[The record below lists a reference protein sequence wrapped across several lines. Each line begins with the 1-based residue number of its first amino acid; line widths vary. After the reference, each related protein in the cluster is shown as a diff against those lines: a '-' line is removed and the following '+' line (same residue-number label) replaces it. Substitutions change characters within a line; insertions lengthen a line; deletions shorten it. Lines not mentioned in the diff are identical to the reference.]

1 MNATRQS
8 GKRPRSRAE
17 KLWLAF
23 GGLLLALLL
32 AGVFTLGSLRVPFEP
47 DSRTEFVV
55 LFALSTFN
63 IVALLVFGLILART
77 LLRTWAERQTARLG
91 ARFKTKM
98 VLGAMAVSLL
108 PVIFLFWVSYALL
121 NRTLA
126 KWFPR
131 PLEIAAEESRHILDR
146 VWAFEYDRLRKLAN
160 SASKTGSELPWAEL
174 HMPIVSGADAAWAI
188 YPSEYGRT
196 APLRARVSAAGVSD
210 TEIEAPAQ
218 FPQLNRT
225 LPRGGEVWTYEGK
238 TYLAAR
244 SQTRRGDGTLIVARL
259 MPPEFLSTLSEV
271 EMQTRAYEQQKASL
285 RTYRNMILLTLGLF
299 TVLVLFSSMWFAL
312 FLSKQVTVP
321 IEALAEGTRE
331 VARGN
336 LGHQVD
342 VQATAELGTLVS
354 SFNQMTAQLADSRR
368 QVDEFT
374 GSLQQAVAEIEER
387 RQLMEA
393 LQENIPTGVLSL
405 DESGAVIRANSSVA
419 RIFGEKARAAKTLAG
434 VMGDEAARS
443 VEYLMRKSLRLG
455 AATKE
460 LEIAMGDRVLHA
472 AVTVSALGPRR
483 SNPGYVVVIDDLT
496 DLLRAQKAAAWQ
508 EVAQRIAHEIKN
520 PLTPIQLSAQRL
532 ARRLERAC
540 AGLGQT
546 SGSVPPASAAEN
558 TGTAEHTGQAGVPD
572 LPTVGTENTGQAGR
586 PVLPDDF
593 AALARECTALIEREV
608 ATLKSLVDE
617 FSQFARFP
625 AAKTE
630 PAEVNAIVAAALDVF
645 SGRLDGV
652 RLRTD
657 LSAELPQVR
666 ADPELLRRVVVNLV
680 DNAAEAMEGASAKE
694 LRVCTSLTSN
704 GEMIEIAVADSGHGI
719 SPEDKEKLFLPHFST
734 RGRGTGLGL
743 AIAARIVAEH
753 GGAIRAE
760 DNFPVGAKFIVRL
773 PVIQADSRQ
782 FTADSWKQVR

>member
-1 MNATRQS
+1 MKPAPQF
-8 GKRPRSRAE
+8 GKRSRSRAE

-23 GGLLLALLL
+23 GGLLIALLL

-108 PVIFLFWVSYALL
+108 PVVFLFFVSYALL

-131 PLEIAAEESRHILDR
+131 PLEIAAEESRQVLDELR
-146 VWAFEYDRLRKLAN
+146 RQEYERMAKLATT
-160 SASKTGSELPWAEL
+160 AGSSQCELRWCRMYGPVAL
-174 HMPIVSGADAAWAI
+174 GADAAWSITPAGFLGDTATTARI
-188 YPSEYGRT
+188 VVRDEGGTRELESATSIPERIRTLPNDGEVWRMNGQLFLAAHAPYGGSGGILVVAKRLPHGFLQRY
-196 APLRARVSAAGVSD
+196 A
-210 TEIEAPAQ
+210 EIEA
-218 FPQLNRT
+218 QL
-225 LPRGGEVWTYEGK
+225 
-238 TYLAAR
+238 A
-244 SQTRRGDGTLIVARL
+244 
-259 MPPEFLSTLSEV
+259 
-271 EMQTRAYEQQKASL
+271 AYEQQNASL

-299 TVLVLFSSMWFAL
+299 TVLVLFSSLWFAL

-342 VQATAELGTLVS
+342 VQATAELGTLVT
-354 SFNQMTAQLADSRR
+354 SFNQMTTQLADSRR

-374 GSLQQAVAEIEER
+374 RSLQQAVAEIEER

-405 DESGAVIRANSSVA
+405 DESGAVIRANRSVA
-419 RIFGEKARAAKTLAG
+419 RIFGEKARAAKTLPG

-455 AATKE
+455 TATKE

-483 SNPGYVVVIDDLT
+483 DNPGYVVVIDDLT

-532 ARRLERAC
+532 ARYLERAK
-540 AGLGQT
+540 ASADAGQT
-546 SGSVPPASAAEN
+546 
-558 TGTAEHTGQAGVPD
+558 
-572 LPTVGTENTGQAGR
+572 GR
-586 PVLPDDF
+586 SVLPDDF
-593 AALARECTALIEREV
+593 SALAR
-608 ATLKSLVDE
+608 
-617 FSQFARFP
+617 
-625 AAKTE
+625 
-630 PAEVNAIVAAALDVF
+630 
-645 SGRLDGV
+645 
-652 RLRTD
+652 
-657 LSAELPQVR
+657 
-666 ADPELLRRVVVNLV
+666 
-680 DNAAEAMEGASAKE
+680 
-694 LRVCTSLTSN
+694 
-704 GEMIEIAVADSGHGI
+704 
-719 SPEDKEKLFLPHFST
+719 
-734 RGRGTGLGL
+734 
-743 AIAARIVAEH
+743 
-753 GGAIRAE
+753 
-760 DNFPVGAKFIVRL
+760 
-773 PVIQADSRQ
+773 
-782 FTADSWKQVR
+782 

>member
-1 MNATRQS
+1 MNSTLQS

-23 GGLLLALLL
+23 GGLLIALLL

-77 LLRTWAERQTARLG
+77 LLRTWAERRTARLG

-108 PVIFLFWVSYALL
+108 PVVFLFFVSYALL

-131 PLEIAAEESRHILDR
+131 PLEIAADASRQVLDDLR
-146 VWAFEYDRLRKLAN
+146 RQEYERMAKLA
-160 SASKTGSELPWAEL
+160 ATAGSSPCELRWCRMYAPVAA
-174 HMPIVSGADAAWAI
+174 GADAAWSITPA
-188 YPSEYGRT
+188 GFLGDT
-196 APLRARVSAAGVSD
+196 AATARIVVRDEGGTRELESASSLP
-210 TEIEAPAQ
+210 ERI
-218 FPQLNRT
+218 RT
-225 LPRGGEVWTYEGK
+225 LPNGGEVWRMNGELF
-238 TYLAAR
+238 LAAQAPYGG
-244 SQTRRGDGTLIVARL
+244 SGGILVAGKRL
-259 MPPEFLSTLSEV
+259 PPGFLQRYGEIEAQLA
-271 EMQTRAYEQQKASL
+271 AYEQQNASL

-387 RQLMEA
+387 RRLMEA

-405 DESGAVIRANSSVA
+405 DDHGAVIRANRSVA

-540 AGLGQT
+540 ADVGQT
-546 SGSVPPASAAEN
+546 SGSVQFASAAEN
-558 TGTAEHTGQAGVPD
+558 TGTAEHTGQAGVPV

-657 LSAELPQVR
+657 LSAELPQVK

-680 DNAAEAMEGASAKE
+680 DNAAEAMEGASARE
-694 LRVCTSLTSN
+694 LRVTTRLTSN

-753 GGAIRAE
+753 GGAIRVE
-760 DNFPVGAKFIVRL
+760 DNFPVGAKFVVRL
-773 PVIQADSRQ
+773 PVMQADSRQ
-782 FTADSWKQVR
+782 LTVDS

>member
-1 MNATRQS
+1 MNPALQS

-108 PVIFLFWVSYALL
+108 PVVFLFFISYALL

-131 PLEIAAEESRHILDR
+131 PLEIAAEESRQVLDELR
-146 VWAFEYDRLRKLAN
+146 RQEYERMARL
-160 SASKTGSELPWAEL
+160 ASRSGSSRCDTRWCRIHYP
-174 HMPIVSGADAAWAI
+174 VGFGADAAWAI
-188 YPSEYGRT
+188 TPAGFLGDT
-196 APLRARVSAAGVSD
+196 AATARIVVRDEGGTRELESATSLP
-210 TEIEAPAQ
+210 ERI
-218 FPQLNRT
+218 RT
-225 LPRGGEVWTYEGK
+225 LPNGGEVWRMNGQLF
-238 TYLAAR
+238 LAAQAPYGG
-244 SQTRRGDGTLIVARL
+244 SGGILVVGKRL
-259 MPPEFLSTLSEV
+259 PPGFLQRYAEIETQLA
-271 EMQTRAYEQQKASL
+271 AYDQQKASL

-342 VQATAELGTLVS
+342 VQATGELGTLVT

-368 QVDEFT
+368 QVDKFT
-374 GSLQQAVAEIEER
+374 RSLQQAVAEIEER
-387 RQLMEA
+387 RRLMEA

-405 DESGAVIRANSSVA
+405 DEHGAVIRANSSVA
-419 RIFGEKARAAKTLAG
+419 RIFGETARAAKTLAG
-434 VMGDEAARS
+434 VMGEEAARS

-532 ARRLERAC
+532 ARYLER
-540 AGLGQT
+540 G
-546 SGSVPPASAAEN
+546 GSQQA
-558 TGTAEHTGQAGVPD
+558 GQAGVP
-572 LPTVGTENTGQAGR
+572 
-586 PVLPDDF
+586 VL
-593 AALARECTALIEREV
+593 
-608 ATLKSLVDE
+608 
-617 FSQFARFP
+617 
-625 AAKTE
+625 
-630 PAEVNAIVAAALDVF
+630 
-645 SGRLDGV
+645 
-652 RLRTD
+652 
-657 LSAELPQVR
+657 
-666 ADPELLRRVVVNLV
+666 
-680 DNAAEAMEGASAKE
+680 
-694 LRVCTSLTSN
+694 
-704 GEMIEIAVADSGHGI
+704 H
-719 SPEDKEKLFLPHFST
+719 
-734 RGRGTGLGL
+734 
-743 AIAARIVAEH
+743 
-753 GGAIRAE
+753 
-760 DNFPVGAKFIVRL
+760 
-773 PVIQADSRQ
+773 
-782 FTADSWKQVR
+782 